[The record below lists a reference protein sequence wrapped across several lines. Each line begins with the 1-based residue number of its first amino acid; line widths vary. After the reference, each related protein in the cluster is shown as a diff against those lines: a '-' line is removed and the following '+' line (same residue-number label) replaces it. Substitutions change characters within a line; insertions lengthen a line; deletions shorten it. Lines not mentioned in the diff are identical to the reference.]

1 MATLIIFKSKSA
13 VSVYEHKIAE
23 SVNYKDYK
31 SRLPTFEIDKKFLNS
46 LIENSMQNSS
56 EKHIIVDVET

>member
-1 MATLIIFKSKSA
+1 MIIFKSNSA
-13 VSVYEHKIAE
+13 VSVSEHKIAE
-23 SVNYKDYK
+23 SVDYK
-31 SRLPTFEIDKKFLNS
+31 SRLPTFEIVKKFLNS